1 MQVIYIVRH
10 GETAANAAGKVN
22 DKNVVTPLNK
32 NGKSQALK
40 TGRHFKNNIKKSTDK
55 FIIYSSPSIR
65 AVETAEII
73 ANELKIDKNDII
85 QDARI
90 NETDNGIVSG
100 TGPGDAI
107 YEAYMKE
114 FNKCPKD
121 PIEFELA
128 FDKFDKI
135 IHKKFKCETNKHI
148 ETRVNEFYESLPKNK
163 KIIVVTHG
171 GIVQYTIKV
180 LFNVRHKI
188 MGDITNGAN
197 CSLTSIIK
205 DKNKF
210 NLITLPNTLH
220 LA

>member
-1 MQVIYIVRH
+1 MQIIYVVRH
-10 GETAANAAGKVN
+10 GETAANVAGKVN

-40 TGRHFKNNIKKSTDK
+40 TGKYFKNNIKKPKDK
-55 FIIYSSPSIR
+55 IAIYSSPSIR

-85 QDARI
+85 QDDRI

-100 TGPGDAI
+100 TGPGDDI
-107 YEAYMKE
+107 YEAYVKE
-114 FNKCPKD
+114 FSKSPKD
-121 PIEFELA
+121 PIEYELVA
-128 FDKFDKI
+128 DKIDKI
-135 IHKKFKCETNKHI
+135 IYKKFKCETGKHI
-148 ETRVNEFYESLPKNK
+148 EVSVREFYDSLPKNK
-163 KIIVVTHG
+163 KIIVVTHS

-197 CSLTSIIK
+197 CNLTSMIK
-205 DKNKF
+205 DKNKYS
-210 NLITLPNTLH
+210 LITLPNTLH
-220 LA
+220 LK